1 MSPCLTDLEFCMN
14 SDKPIQEYQY
24 TDTSHIE
31 IPVTSLSLTHT
42 HTLTL
47 LRTPLAAFDTSK

>member
-31 IPVTSLSLTHT
+31 IPVTSLSLSHTHT
-42 HTLTL
+42 HTPAHAPGGL
-47 LRTPLAAFDTSK
+47 